1 MKLYESLMMNLSAS
15 MTSNFF
21 LGVDLM
27 SSLYSA
33 VVSKT
38 HSVLQTQTEAK
49 SKKAISRLVARVQH
63 AAAKGHSHVHV
74 LGTVYGKPDPFSNAK
89 KQYFEKQGFTIGDMG
104 NGFKISWSEK
114 N

>member
-1 MKLYESLMMNLSAS
+1 
-15 MTSNFF
+15 
-21 LGVDLM
+21 M
-27 SSLYSA
+27 SSLLEA

-49 SKKAISRLVARVQH
+49 SKTAISRLVARVQH

-74 LGTVYGKPDPFSNAK
+74 LGTVYGKPDPFGSAK
-89 KQYFEKQGFTIGDMG
+89 RQYFEKQGFTISNMA

-114 N
+114 S

>member
-1 MKLYESLMMNLSAS
+1 MNLSAS

-33 VVSKT
+33 VCAKT

>member
-1 MKLYESLMMNLSAS
+1 
-15 MTSNFF
+15 
-21 LGVDLM
+21 M
-27 SSLYSA
+27 SSLLEA

-74 LGTVYGKPDPFSNAK
+74 LGTVYGKPDPFGSAK
-89 KQYFEKQGFTIGDMG
+89 RQYFEKQGFTIGDMG

-114 N
+114 S